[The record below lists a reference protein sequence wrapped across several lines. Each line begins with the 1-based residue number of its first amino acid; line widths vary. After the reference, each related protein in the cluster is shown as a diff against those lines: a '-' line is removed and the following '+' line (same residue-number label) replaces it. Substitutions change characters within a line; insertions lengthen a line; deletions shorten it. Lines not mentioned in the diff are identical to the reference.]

1 MANLPALDTDPA
13 AAAFRQE
20 VRRWLAAEWH
30 GQRQE
35 AHRRLPFRD
44 RGRDPEFSRLLG
56 KQGWIGLGW
65 PREAGGAARSPA
77 EQLVFIEEMQFAEAP
92 VNFHLAAETIIGP
105 AIWKYGTAQQKADFL
120 PAILRGERSI
130 ALHYSEPEAGSDLS
144 SLRTH
149 ARRDGADWIVNGQK
163 LWATAGKAEYAWLA
177 VRTDPDAKP
186 KRAGISILLVPTDL
200 PGISIRPSMALY
212 GKTFSATFYDNV
224 RVPAANMVGDVNGGW
239 GVITSALAAER
250 VMIGSLTANLQRVFD
265 RITEHVKTARVGDR
279 MLRNDAV
286 VRDRIGALAA
296 DLEVARHFL
305 LRNTQL
311 LEAGRTPVYEG
322 AMSKLFVD
330 ELGIRLGET
339 ALDLIGA
346 GALLSEDAPS
356 APIGELEAVLRFAT
370 VSLVAGG
377 SIEMQRN
384 AIALR
389 GLRLPRPGT

>member
-1 MANLPALDTDPA
+1 MSNLPALDTEPA

-20 VRRWLAAEWH
+20 VRRWLATEWH
-30 GQRQE
+30 GKRQE
-35 AHRRLPFRD
+35 AHRRLPFSD
-44 RGRDPEFSRLLG
+44 RGRDPEFSRMLG
-56 KQGWIGLGW
+56 QQGWIGLGW
-65 PREAGGAARSPA
+65 PKEAGGAGRSPA

-105 AIWKYGTAQQKADFL
+105 AIWKYGTPEQKAEFL

-149 ARRDGADWIVNGQK
+149 ARRDGDDWIVNGQK

-186 KRAGISILLVPTDL
+186 KRAGISILLVPTNSA
-200 PGISIRPSMALY
+200 GISIRPSMALY

-224 RVPAANMVGDVNGGW
+224 RVPAANMVGAVNDGW

-265 RITEHVKTARVGDR
+265 RITEHVKTARAGDR

-311 LEAGRTPVYEG
+311 LETGRTPVYEG

-330 ELGIRLGET
+330 ELGIRLGEA

-356 APIGELEAVLRFAT
+356 APIGELEQVLRFAT

-377 SIEMQRN
+377 SVEMQRN